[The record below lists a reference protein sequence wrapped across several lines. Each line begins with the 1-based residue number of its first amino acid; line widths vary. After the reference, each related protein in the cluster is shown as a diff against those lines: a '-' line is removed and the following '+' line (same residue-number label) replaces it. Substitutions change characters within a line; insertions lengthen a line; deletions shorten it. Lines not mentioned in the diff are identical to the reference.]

1 MSSRSSEESVPLHG
15 WTAVPRDPKVLLSG
29 SSYIHKPS
37 ALLVKDIYFPSD
49 DGLVATIQEYAKA
62 KLSPPTF
69 HHSMRVY
76 YFGE

>member
-1 MSSRSSEESVPLHG
+1 MTSESPKEPVALYG
-15 WTAVPRDPKVLLSG
+15 WTAVPRDPKTLLSG
-29 SSYIHKPS
+29 NPYIHKPS
-37 ALLVKDIYFPSD
+37 ALSVKDIYFPSD

-76 YFGE
+76 YFG

>member
-1 MSSRSSEESVPLHG
+1 MALHG
-15 WTAVPRDPKVLLSG
+15 WTAVPRDTEALLSRRP
-29 SSYIHKPS
+29 YIHKPS

-49 DGLVATIQEYAKA
+49 DGLVATIQGYAKA

-76 YFGE
+76 YFGEWLYYQHLC